1 MKITAIV
8 GSARKKATYHSVQ
21 RFLDS
26 LKTYEDIDAEII
38 SLSDY
43 RLEVCR
49 GCKLCTDKGEE
60 FCPLKDDR
68 DLLIGKMKNSE
79 GVVFATPN
87 YSFQVSGYMKV
98 FLDRLGFFFH
108 RPEFF
113 GKTYTSIVS
122 QGVYGAKDI
131 VKYLNFVGSGMGF
144 NVVKGCYF
152 TALEPITEE
161 EQEKI
166 DRLME
171 KQAKLFYAGLS
182 KNQYPNPNLF
192 ELMIFRI
199 TRSRIRIMLDESYR
213 DFTHFKE
220 KGWFESDFYYPVKLN
235 ALMKLAGK
243 MFDGITVKNTKKK
256 I

>member
-1 MKITAIV
+1 
-8 GSARKKATYHSVQ
+8 
-21 RFLDS
+21 
-26 LKTYEDIDAEII
+26 
-38 SLSDY
+38 
-43 RLEVCR
+43 
-49 GCKLCTDKGEE
+49 
-60 FCPLKDDR
+60 
-68 DLLIGKMKNSE
+68 
-79 GVVFATPN
+79 
-87 YSFQVSGYMKV
+87 
-98 FLDRLGFFFH
+98 
-108 RPEFF
+108 
-113 GKTYTSIVS
+113 
-122 QGVYGAKDI
+122 
-131 VKYLNFVGSGMGF
+131 
-144 NVVKGCYF
+144 
-152 TALEPITEE
+152 
-161 EQEKI
+161 
-166 DRLME
+166 ME